1 MKKLQKMINKI
12 TLMSVIILSNCSV
25 ILAQSKKYDPY
36 YYPKLGEYVDSKQ
49 IDFSSEYK
57 KWLIPDN
64 SEKFVDITHELLGN
78 GYVFER
84 ALFNS
89 EQFTYENIDS
99 ESYYKETSFNGIL
112 GDKYTRIEIFIH
124 PEVERIDSLTFTVN
138 GKTKVG
144 KNESYY
150 KETSFNGILG
160 DKYTRIEIFIHPEVE
175 RIDSLTFT
183 VNGKTKVGK
192 NICDFIG
199 EIFIEHIFKVWE
211 RANDPDS
218 PNYYVMVCNYLF
230 TEDKEQFG
238 TGFFKGTYGAYCY
251 IDEANKKVCL
261 DIDAGGGELNNRN
274 YVGIWQNYK
283 TKALKRCIWGEYR
296 LPYTFDFDIGDE
308 DMHVNMSI
316 PNTTVLNG
324 NNGNLKYLTLKKK
337 NIGGKI
343 VRKRVAD
350 EIDK

>member
-1 MKKLQKMINKI
+1 MKKWQKMINKI
-12 TLMSVIILSNCSV
+12 VLMEIIMLSNSSVIF
-25 ILAQSKKYDPY
+25 AQSKKYDPY
-36 YYPKLGEYVDSKQ
+36 YYPKLREYVDSKQ

-89 EQFTYENIDS
+89 EQFTYENIDG

-112 GDKYTRIEIFIH
+112 GDKYTLIELFIH
-124 PEVERIDSLTFTVN
+124 PEVERIDSLTFKVK
-138 GKTKVG
+138 GK
-144 KNESYY
+144 S
-150 KETSFNGILG
+150 
-160 DKYTRIEIFIHPEVE
+160 
-175 RIDSLTFT
+175 
-183 VNGKTKVGK
+183 KVGK
-192 NICDFIG
+192 NICDFTG
-199 EIFIEHIFKVWE
+199 EIQIEHIYNIWE

-230 TEDKEQFG
+230 TEDKAQYG

-251 IDEANKKVCL
+251 IDKANKKICL

-274 YVGIWQNYK
+274 YVGIWQSYK
-283 TKALKRCIWGEYR
+283 TKAVKRCIWGDYR

-308 DMHVNMSI
+308 DMRVN
-316 PNTTVLNG
+316 P
-324 NNGNLKYLTLKKK
+324 KYNSPEWEEWQSEIVNPEEKKHWWEDSQK
-337 NIGGKI
+337 EGC
-343 VRKRVAD
+343 R
-350 EIDK
+350 

>member
-1 MKKLQKMINKI
+1 MKKWQKMINKI
-12 TLMSVIILSNCSV
+12 TLMAIIMLSNCSV
-25 ILAQSKKYDPY
+25 IFAQSKKYDPY
-36 YYPKLGEYVDSKQ
+36 YYPKLREYVDCKQ

-89 EQFTYENIDS
+89 EQFTYENIDG

-112 GDKYTRIEIFIH
+112 GDKYTLIELFIH
-124 PEVERIDSLTFTVN
+124 PEVERIDSLTFKVK
-138 GKTKVG
+138 GK
-144 KNESYY
+144 S
-150 KETSFNGILG
+150 
-160 DKYTRIEIFIHPEVE
+160 
-175 RIDSLTFT
+175 
-183 VNGKTKVGK
+183 KVGK
-192 NICDFIG
+192 NICDFTG
-199 EIFIEHIFKVWE
+199 EIQIEHIYNIWE

-230 TEDKEQFG
+230 TEDKAQYG

-251 IDEANKKVCL
+251 IDKANKKICL

-274 YVGIWQNYK
+274 YVGIWQSYK
-283 TKALKRCIWGEYR
+283 TKAVKRCIWGDYR

-308 DMHVNMSI
+308 DMRVN
-316 PNTTVLNG
+316 P
-324 NNGNLKYLTLKKK
+324 KYNSPEWEEWQSEIVNPEEKKHWWEDSQK
-337 NIGGKI
+337 EGC
-343 VRKRVAD
+343 R
-350 EIDK
+350 

>member
-1 MKKLQKMINKI
+1 MKKWQKMINKI
-12 TLMSVIILSNCSV
+12 VLMEIIMLSNSSVIF
-25 ILAQSKKYDPY
+25 AQSKKYDPY
-36 YYPKLGEYVDSKQ
+36 YYPKLREYVDCRQ

-64 SEKFVDITHELLGN
+64 SEKFVDIIRELLGN

-89 EQFTYENIDS
+89 ERFTYEDINGRY
-99 ESYYKETSFNGIL
+99 SYYKETSFNGIL
-112 GDKYTRIEIFIH
+112 GDKYTRIELFIH
-124 PEVERIDSLTFTVN
+124 PEVERIDSLTFKVK
-138 GKTKVG
+138 GK
-144 KNESYY
+144 S
-150 KETSFNGILG
+150 
-160 DKYTRIEIFIHPEVE
+160 
-175 RIDSLTFT
+175 
-183 VNGKTKVGK
+183 KVGK
-192 NICDFIG
+192 NICDFTG
-199 EIFIEHIFKVWE
+199 EIQIEHIYNIWE

-230 TEDKEQFG
+230 TEDKAQYG

-308 DMHVNMSI
+308 DMRVN
-316 PNTTVLNG
+316 P
-324 NNGNLKYLTLKKK
+324 KYNSPEWEEWQSEIVNPEEK

-343 VRKRVAD
+343 LRRRVVD

>member
-36 YYPKLGEYVDSKQ
+36 YYPKLREYVDSKQ

-89 EQFTYENIDS
+89 EQFTYENIDG

-112 GDKYTRIEIFIH
+112 GDKYTRIELFIH
-124 PEVERIDSLTFTVN
+124 PEVERIDSLTFKVK
-138 GKTKVG
+138 GK
-144 KNESYY
+144 S
-150 KETSFNGILG
+150 
-160 DKYTRIEIFIHPEVE
+160 
-175 RIDSLTFT
+175 
-183 VNGKTKVGK
+183 KVGK
-192 NICDFIG
+192 NICDFTG
-199 EIFIEHIFKVWE
+199 EIQIEHIYNIWE

-230 TEDKEQFG
+230 TEDKAQYG

-251 IDEANKKVCL
+251 IDKANKKICL

-274 YVGIWQNYK
+274 YVGIWQSYK
-283 TKALKRCIWGEYR
+283 TKAVKKCIWGDYR

-308 DMHVNMSI
+308 DMRVN
-316 PNTTVLNG
+316 P
-324 NNGNLKYLTLKKK
+324 KYNSPEWEEWQSEIVNPEEKKHWWEDSQK
-337 NIGGKI
+337 DGC
-343 VRKRVAD
+343 R
-350 EIDK
+350 

>member
-1 MKKLQKMINKI
+1 MLSNS
-12 TLMSVIILSNCSV
+12 SVIF
-25 ILAQSKKYDPY
+25 AQSKKYDPY
-36 YYPKLGEYVDSKQ
+36 YYPKLREYVDSKQ

-89 EQFTYENIDS
+89 EQFTYENIDG

-112 GDKYTRIEIFIH
+112 GDKYTLIELFIH
-124 PEVERIDSLTFTVN
+124 PEVERIDSLTFKVK
-138 GKTKVG
+138 GK
-144 KNESYY
+144 S
-150 KETSFNGILG
+150 
-160 DKYTRIEIFIHPEVE
+160 
-175 RIDSLTFT
+175 
-183 VNGKTKVGK
+183 KVGK
-192 NICDFIG
+192 NICDFTG
-199 EIFIEHIFKVWE
+199 EIQIEHIYNIWE

-230 TEDKEQFG
+230 TEDKAQYG

-251 IDEANKKVCL
+251 IDKANKKICL

-274 YVGIWQNYK
+274 YVGIWQSYK
-283 TKALKRCIWGEYR
+283 TKAVKRCIWGDYR

-308 DMHVNMSI
+308 DMRVN
-316 PNTTVLNG
+316 P
-324 NNGNLKYLTLKKK
+324 KYNSPEWEEWQSEIVNPEEKKHWWEDSQK
-337 NIGGKI
+337 EGC
-343 VRKRVAD
+343 R
-350 EIDK
+350 

>member
-1 MKKLQKMINKI
+1 M
-12 TLMSVIILSNCSV
+12 
-25 ILAQSKKYDPY
+25 
-36 YYPKLGEYVDSKQ
+36 
-49 IDFSSEYK
+49 
-57 KWLIPDN
+57 
-64 SEKFVDITHELLGN
+64 GN

-89 EQFTYENIDS
+89 EQFTYENID
-99 ESYYKETSFNGIL
+99 G
-112 GDKYTRIEIFIH
+112 
-124 PEVERIDSLTFTVN
+124 
-138 GKTKVG
+138 
-144 KNESYY
+144 ESYY

-199 EIFIEHIFKVWE
+199 EIFIEHIYKVWE

-274 YVGIWQNYK
+274 YVGIWQSYK
-283 TKALKRCIWGEYR
+283 TKAVKRCIWGDYR

-308 DMHVNMSI
+308 DMHVN
-316 PNTTVLNG
+316 P
-324 NNGNLKYLTLKKK
+324 KYNSPEWEEWQSEIVNPEEKKHWWEDSQK
-337 NIGGKI
+337 EGC
-343 VRKRVAD
+343 R
-350 EIDK
+350 

>member
-1 MKKLQKMINKI
+1 MKKWQKMINKI
-12 TLMSVIILSNCSV
+12 VLMEIIMLSNSSVIF
-25 ILAQSKKYDPY
+25 AQSKKYDPY
-36 YYPKLGEYVDSKQ
+36 YYPKLREYVDCRQ

-89 EQFTYENIDS
+89 EQFTYENIDG

-112 GDKYTRIEIFIH
+112 GDKYTRIELFIH
-124 PEVERIDSLTFTVN
+124 PEVERIDSLTFKVK
-138 GKTKVG
+138 GK
-144 KNESYY
+144 S
-150 KETSFNGILG
+150 
-160 DKYTRIEIFIHPEVE
+160 
-175 RIDSLTFT
+175 
-183 VNGKTKVGK
+183 KVGK
-192 NICDFIG
+192 NICDFTG
-199 EIFIEHIFKVWE
+199 EIQIEHIYNIWE

-230 TEDKEQFG
+230 TEDKAQYG

-251 IDEANKKVCL
+251 IDKANKKICL

-274 YVGIWQNYK
+274 YVGIWQSYK
-283 TKALKRCIWGEYR
+283 TKAVKRCIWGDYR

-308 DMHVNMSI
+308 DMRVN
-316 PNTTVLNG
+316 P
-324 NNGNLKYLTLKKK
+324 KYNSPEWEEWQSEIVNPEEKKHWWEDSQK
-337 NIGGKI
+337 EGC
-343 VRKRVAD
+343 R
-350 EIDK
+350 

>member
-36 YYPKLGEYVDSKQ
+36 YYPKLREYVDSKQ
-49 IDFSSEYK
+49 IDFCSEYK

-89 EQFTYENIDS
+89 EQFTYENIDG

-112 GDKYTRIEIFIH
+112 GDKYTRIELFIH
-124 PEVERIDSLTFTVN
+124 PEVERIDSLTFKVK
-138 GKTKVG
+138 GK
-144 KNESYY
+144 S
-150 KETSFNGILG
+150 
-160 DKYTRIEIFIHPEVE
+160 
-175 RIDSLTFT
+175 
-183 VNGKTKVGK
+183 KVGK
-192 NICDFIG
+192 NICDFTG
-199 EIFIEHIFKVWE
+199 EIQIEHIYNIWE

-230 TEDKEQFG
+230 TEDKAQYG

-251 IDEANKKVCL
+251 IDKANKKICL
-261 DIDAGGGELNNRN
+261 DIDAGGGELKNRN
-274 YVGIWQNYK
+274 YVGIWQSYK
-283 TKALKRCIWGEYR
+283 TKAVKRCIWGDYR

-308 DMHVNMSI
+308 DMRVNPQYNSPEWEEWQSEI
-316 PNTTVLNG
+316 VNPEE
-324 NNGNLKYLTLKKK
+324 KKHWWEDSQK
-337 NIGGKI
+337 DGC
-343 VRKRVAD
+343 R
-350 EIDK
+350 

>member
-1 MKKLQKMINKI
+1 MKKFQKMINKI

-36 YYPKLGEYVDSKQ
+36 YYPKLREYVDSKQ

-89 EQFTYENIDS
+89 EQFTYENIDG

-112 GDKYTRIEIFIH
+112 GDKYTRIELFIH
-124 PEVERIDSLTFTVN
+124 PEVERIDSLTFKVK
-138 GKTKVG
+138 GK
-144 KNESYY
+144 S
-150 KETSFNGILG
+150 
-160 DKYTRIEIFIHPEVE
+160 
-175 RIDSLTFT
+175 
-183 VNGKTKVGK
+183 KVGK
-192 NICDFIG
+192 NICDFTG
-199 EIFIEHIFKVWE
+199 EIQIEHIYNIWE

-230 TEDKEQFG
+230 TEDKAQYG

-251 IDEANKKVCL
+251 IDKANKKICL

-274 YVGIWQNYK
+274 YVGIWQSYK
-283 TKALKRCIWGEYR
+283 TKAVKRCIWGDYR

-308 DMHVNMSI
+308 DMRVN
-316 PNTTVLNG
+316 P
-324 NNGNLKYLTLKKK
+324 KYNSPEWEEWQSEIVNPEEKKHWWEDSQK
-337 NIGGKI
+337 DGC
-343 VRKRVAD
+343 R
-350 EIDK
+350 

>member
-36 YYPKLGEYVDSKQ
+36 YYPKLREYVDSKQ

-57 KWLIPDN
+57 KWLIPDS

-144 KNESYY
+144 KN
-150 KETSFNGILG
+150 
-160 DKYTRIEIFIHPEVE
+160 
-175 RIDSLTFT
+175 
-183 VNGKTKVGK
+183 
-192 NICDFIG
+192 ICDFIG
-199 EIFIEHIFKVWE
+199 EIFIEHIYKVWE

-238 TGFFKGTYGAYCY
+238 TGFFKGTYGVYCY

-308 DMHVNMSI
+308 DMHVN
-316 PNTTVLNG
+316 P
-324 NNGNLKYLTLKKK
+324 KYNSPEWEQWQSEIFNPEEK

-343 VRKRVAD
+343 LRRRVVD

>member
-1 MKKLQKMINKI
+1 M
-12 TLMSVIILSNCSV
+12 
-25 ILAQSKKYDPY
+25 
-36 YYPKLGEYVDSKQ
+36 GEYVDSKQ

-89 EQFTYENIDS
+89 EQFTYENID
-99 ESYYKETSFNGIL
+99 G
-112 GDKYTRIEIFIH
+112 
-124 PEVERIDSLTFTVN
+124 
-138 GKTKVG
+138 
-144 KNESYY
+144 ESYY

-199 EIFIEHIFKVWE
+199 EIFIEHIYKVWE

-251 IDEANKKVCL
+251 IDEANIKVCL

-308 DMHVNMSI
+308 DMHVN
-316 PNTTVLNG
+316 P
-324 NNGNLKYLTLKKK
+324 KYNSPEWEQWQSEIFNPEEK

>member
-36 YYPKLGEYVDSKQ
+36 YYHKLREYVDSKQ
-49 IDFSSEYK
+49 IDFCSEYK

-89 EQFTYENIDS
+89 EQFTYENIDG

-112 GDKYTRIEIFIH
+112 GDKYTRIELFIH
-124 PEVERIDSLTFTVN
+124 PEVERIDSLTFKVK
-138 GKTKVG
+138 GK
-144 KNESYY
+144 S
-150 KETSFNGILG
+150 
-160 DKYTRIEIFIHPEVE
+160 
-175 RIDSLTFT
+175 
-183 VNGKTKVGK
+183 KVGK
-192 NICDFIG
+192 NICDFTG
-199 EIFIEHIFKVWE
+199 EIQIEHIYNIWE

-230 TEDKEQFG
+230 TEDKAQYG

-251 IDEANKKVCL
+251 IDKANKKICL
-261 DIDAGGGELNNRN
+261 DIDAGGGELKNRN
-274 YVGIWQNYK
+274 YVGIWQSYK
-283 TKALKRCIWGEYR
+283 TKAVKRCIWGDYR

-308 DMHVNMSI
+308 DMRVNPQYNSPEWEEWQSEI
-316 PNTTVLNG
+316 VNPEE
-324 NNGNLKYLTLKKK
+324 KKHWWEDSQK
-337 NIGGKI
+337 DGC
-343 VRKRVAD
+343 R
-350 EIDK
+350 

>member
-12 TLMSVIILSNCSV
+12 TLMSVIMLSNSSV
-25 ILAQSKKYDPY
+25 IFAQSKKYNPY
-36 YYPKLGEYVDSKQ
+36 YYPKLREYVDCNQ

-89 EQFTYENIDS
+89 EQFTYENID
-99 ESYYKETSFNGIL
+99 G
-112 GDKYTRIEIFIH
+112 
-124 PEVERIDSLTFTVN
+124 
-138 GKTKVG
+138 
-144 KNESYY
+144 ESYY

-199 EIFIEHIFKVWE
+199 EIFIEHIYKVWE

-274 YVGIWQNYK
+274 YVGIWQSYK
-283 TKALKRCIWGEYR
+283 TKAVKRCIWGIIACHI
-296 LPYTFDFDIGDE
+296 LLILILVTKIC
-308 DMHVNMSI
+308 MLI
-316 PNTTVLNG
+316 PNTIVLNG
-324 NNGNLKYLTLKKK
+324 KNGNLK
-337 NIGGKI
+337 
-343 VRKRVAD
+343 
-350 EIDK
+350 